1 MAKRERDRIRLTVPI
16 LHVTVS
22 DDDQDGIWIAN
33 DRFTSVFGVGE
44 DADEAV
50 ADYVANLFDQF
61 DDLDRNERRLA
72 APLSNE
78 LAELRG
84 RFVREP

>member
-1 MAKRERDRIRLTVPI
+1 MRVPI
-16 LHVTVS
+16 LNVVVS
-22 DDDQDGIWIAN
+22 DDDQDGIWVAS
-33 DRFTSVFGVGE
+33 DGFSSVFGVG
-44 DADEAV
+44 DDTNEAV

-61 DDLDRNERRLA
+61 DDLDRNEDRLA
-72 APLSNE
+72 APLLTE